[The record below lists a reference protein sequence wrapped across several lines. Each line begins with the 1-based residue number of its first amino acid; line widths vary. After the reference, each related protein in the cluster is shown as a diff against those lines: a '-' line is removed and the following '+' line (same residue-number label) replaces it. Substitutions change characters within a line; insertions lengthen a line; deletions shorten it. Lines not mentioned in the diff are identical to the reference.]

1 MRGKTLDKIME
12 TDASTTKGSAMI
24 LKRLKKSI
32 IEESQNESKRI
43 HQLSITSSCG
53 NAGMRGR
60 HQNSTPPRAAQ
71 ERHNNRERPEQSKM
85 KESRRHESRSRERSS
100 ERRGVL
106 N

>member
-1 MRGKTLDKIME
+1 MRGKTLDKLME
-12 TDASTTKGSAMI
+12 TDTTTTKGSAMI

-32 IEESQNESKRI
+32 IEESQNESMRN
-43 HQLSITSSCG
+43 HQLSIGCG
-53 NAGMRGR
+53 NIGMRGR

-71 ERHNNRERPEQSKM
+71 ERYNRERPPEQSKM

>member
-1 MRGKTLDKIME
+1 MKGKTLDKIME
-12 TDASTTKGSAMI
+12 TADTSTTKGSAMI

-32 IEESQNESKRI
+32 IEESQRN
-43 HQLSITSSCG
+43 HQLSITTNSG

-60 HQNSTPPRAAQ
+60 HQNSTPPRANQ
-71 ERHNNRERPEQSKM
+71 ERFNNRERPEQSKM